1 MISHGLPRRAVIRVK
16 CGDMVSPSAPT
27 AAILVIG
34 EEVLTAKVTDENSP
48 YLLKEL
54 RKLGVA
60 ARRVEVLPD
69 VVPVI
74 AERVRAARLACDYVF
89 TSGGVGPTHDD
100 VTIAGVA
107 AAFDVPV
114 VRSPAMENTI
124 RELCAKD
131 FHERD
136 LRMADIPE
144 GAELVYGEG
153 AHRSPWPVVSKG
165 NVFCLPGVPSILRR
179 KFAMLRERFSTD
191 PFFSQA
197 VYSRLGEGAI
207 AHLIDQT
214 VAAFPDVSLG
224 SYPHLDRLDHKVM
237 ITLDGRDATRV
248 EAATTHLVGLLGNA
262 VTRVE

>member
-1 MISHGLPRRAVIRVK
+1 
-16 CGDMVSPSAPT
+16 MVSPVNAPT

-34 EEVLTAKVTDENSP
+34 EEVLTAKVVDENSP

-60 ARRVEVLPD
+60 TRRVEVLPD
-69 VVPVI
+69 LVELI
-74 AERVRAARLACDYVF
+74 AERVRSARLAFDHVF

-114 VRSPAMENTI
+114 VRSPSLEKTI

-136 LRMADIPE
+136 LRMADVPD
-144 GAELVYGEG
+144 GAELIYGEG
-153 AHRSPWPVVSKG
+153 IHQSPWPVTAKG
-165 NVFCLPGVPSILRR
+165 NVYCLPGVPSILRR
-179 KFAMLRERFSTD
+179 KFAMLRDRLSAS
-191 PFFSQA
+191 PFFGKA
-197 VYSRLGEGAI
+197 IYSRLGEGAI
-207 AHLIDQT
+207 AHLLDQT
-214 VAAFPDVSLG
+214 VAAFPDISIG

-237 ITLDGRDATRV
+237 ITLDSRDEVRLQ
-248 EAATTHLVGLLGNA
+248 AAATHLVGLLGDA

>member
-1 MISHGLPRRAVIRVK
+1 
-16 CGDMVSPSAPT
+16 MVSSSAPT

-60 ARRVEVLPD
+60 TRRVEVLPD
-69 VVPVI
+69 IVEVI
-74 AERVRAARLACDYVF
+74 AERVRAARGFDYVF

-107 AAFDVPV
+107 AAFEVRV
-114 VRSPAMENTI
+114 VRNQAMEKTI

-136 LRMADIPE
+136 LRMADVPE

-153 AHRSPWPVVSKG
+153 AHRSPWPVVAKE
-165 NVFCLPGVPSILRR
+165 NVYCLPGVPSILRR
-179 KFAMLRERFSTD
+179 KFAMLRDRFSTT
-191 PFFSQA
+191 PFCGKA

-207 AHLIDQT
+207 AHLIDRT
-214 VAAFPDVSLG
+214 VASFPDISIG

-237 ITLDGRDATRV
+237 ITLDGRDQARLN
-248 EAATTHLVGLLGNA
+248 EATTHLVGLLGDA